1 MVGQPMTAGSS
12 VPRADQALTRDSS
25 RAPSR
30 ELCMERCQPFGA
42 GRPAT
47 TRHVRMAT
55 IIAGIADFELE
66 LIQGRIRDRRRK
78 GPREVLA
85 ANLIAHPNR
94 IDLHPWS
101 SHWSAKWRS
110 AARLGQSCLHRR
122 AFEDLQHVRH
132 AIHPVHHHVFNW
144 RPAREWGALDSPM

>member
-1 MVGQPMTAGSS
+1 MPNQALHPTDPEAERNAATNGWSTNDGQLECAE
-12 VPRADQALTRDSS
+12 ADQALARDSS
-25 RAPSR
+25 RALSR
-30 ELCMERCQPFGA
+30 ELCLERCPPFGA

-66 LIQGRIRDRRRK
+66 LIQGRIRYRRRK

-110 AARLGQSCLHRR
+110 AARLG
-122 AFEDLQHVRH
+122 
-132 AIHPVHHHVFNW
+132 
-144 RPAREWGALDSPM
+144 